1 MRHARALIHSVLR
14 LLFET
19 LAETV
24 CIIPN
29 KHNAFLK
36 RWRRADALSWT
47 RIFVD
52 GVHVVSHYASI
63 HPEKTTRQAQAGG
76 RSVPCELE
84 FLAVLVAPVG
94 RNDHV
99 LDVLAVVGVVQ
110 QRIANYE
117 VLLQEVR
124 NDVAG
129 NGGLLRSDDASLQ
142 RREKE
147 YVFTSK
153 L

>member
-1 MRHARALIHSVLR
+1 MRHSRALPSRVLR

-36 RWRRADALSWT
+36 RWRRADTLRRT
-47 RIFVD
+47 DIFVN
-52 GVHVVSHYASI
+52 GVHMVSHYASI
-63 HPEKTTRQAQAGG
+63 HPEKTTRQAQACG
-76 RSVPCELE
+76 RRVPCELE
-84 FLAVLVAPVG
+84 LLAVLVAPVG
-94 RNDHV
+94 RDDHV
-99 LDVLAVVGVVQ
+99 LNVLAVVGVVQ
-110 QRIANYE
+110 QRIANHE

-124 NDVAG
+124 NDVTG

-142 RREKE
+142 RREKQ